1 MRKMILSL
9 TGLLVV
15 AACSKSADSRAD
27 SAAGGVGDT
36 SAAAT
41 PAPAPAPAPLTD
53 QNIVAK
59 IGAADSAEIALAKVA
74 ESKATNAGVKS
85 YARMLVTDHSAHA
98 KELAAL
104 EKKTSLTRQPPP
116 NDMSGQEER
125 QALDRFTSLEKGTT
139 FDTAFVNH
147 EIEDHQKVISEVQ
160 SLEQQAQQPELK
172 ALLTKTLPTLQK
184 HLDRAQALQKQLSG
198 TK

>member
-1 MRKMILSL
+1 MRTMILSL

-27 SAAGGVGDT
+27 SAGGVIGDT

-59 IGAADSAEIALAKVA
+59 IGFADSAEIALAKLA

-85 YARMLVTDHSAHA
+85 YARLLVTDHSAHA
-98 KELAAL
+98 KELVAL
-104 EKKTSLTRQPPP
+104 EKKTSLTRQPPS
-116 NDMSGQEER
+116 NDTSAQEER
-125 QALDRFTSLEKGTT
+125 QTFDRFTSLEKGTT
-139 FDTAFVNH
+139 FDTAFVNYAV
-147 EIEDHQKVISEVQ
+147 EDHQKVISELQ
-160 SLEQQAQQPELK
+160 SLEQQAQQPDLK
-172 ALLTKTLPTLQK
+172 ALITKTLPTLQK